1 MSSKITDIP
10 ETQEK
15 IDRSKRKITQRGM
28 AVPAI
33 LTLASRSAWGANMCT
48 PSGFD
53 SINAAGALASNAGMP
68 TANPNWRTPS
78 QWRDVTPASF
88 SKTECNFALG
98 EDRCTES
105 VKSTSGNTI
114 VCGVAYVHY
123 IGPTSNKKDYQEVA
137 GFDLWSGGSNKT
149 YEFVTTDICCS
160 GLIIFVN
167 QLLGFGSTTQ
177 TIYDTLALEDLTA
190 YQLANKLNNCAS
202 PEWLIPDAIMN
213 STSLSDIQQFY
224 ASCVG

>member
-1 MSSKITDIP
+1 MSSKKTDIP

-15 IDRSKRKITQRGM
+15 IDRSKRKITQRGL

-33 LTLASRSAWGANMCT
+33 LTLASRSAWGTNMCT

-53 SINAAGALASNAGMP
+53 SINTAGALVSNAGMP
-68 TANPNWRTPS
+68 IANDNWLPPS
-78 QWRDVTPASF
+78 GWLTVTPESV
-88 SKTECNFALG
+88 SKNECNFALG
-98 EDRCTES
+98 EDRCTNS
-105 VKSTSGNTI
+105 VRSISGNTI
-114 VCGVAYVHY
+114 ACGVAYVHY
-123 IGPTSNKKDYQEVA
+123 VGPTSNKKDYQEVE
-137 GFDLWSGGSNKT
+137 GFDLWPGGSNKT

-177 TIYDTLALEDLTA
+177 TIYDTLALENLTA
-190 YQLANKLNNCAS
+190 YQLANRLNNCVS
-202 PEWLIPDAIMN
+202 PLPEAILN
-213 STSLSDIQQFY
+213 STSLSDIQKFY